1 MPMTQAPLIAA
12 GLDLGGTKI
21 EAQVFDFSFNRVTF
35 RRIPTPQTYDAL
47 VAAVADQIAWVESQS
62 PGLPLGIAAA
72 GLIHPVTGLALTANL
87 PASGKAF
94 PADIALAAG
103 RAVTYLND
111 CRAQALSEAQFGAAK
126 GYPSALCLNLGTGIA
141 GGFVVGG
148 ALAPSALGLGGE
160 YGHFALPAHVVQAH
174 ALPIITCGCGRSA
187 CMETLI
193 SGPGLARITEH
204 RTGRSLTAQQ
214 IVALRGNDE
223 AIAQCWAIWC
233 ELAAELIHTLCLT
246 LDPACIVL
254 AGGLSQAQ
262 NLVDD
267 LTKAATQAALR
278 GYAPP
283 PILLAQGGDAT
294 AARGAAYAA
303 FLERGRE

>member
-1 MPMTQAPLIAA
+1 MPMTHTPPFAA
-12 GLDLGGTKI
+12 GIDLGGTKI
-21 EAQVFDFSFNRVTF
+21 EAQIFDFSFNRVTF

-47 VAAVADQIAWVESQS
+47 VAAMADQISWVESHAT
-62 PGLPLGIAAA
+62 GLPLGIAAA

-87 PASGKAF
+87 PASGKPF

-103 RAVTYLND
+103 RAVTYIND

-126 GYPSALCLNLGTGIA
+126 GYASALCLNLGTGIA

-148 ALAPSALGLGGE
+148 ALLPNALGLGGE

-174 ALPIITCGCGRSA
+174 ALPIIACGCGRSG

-193 SGPGLARITEH
+193 SGPGLARIVQH

-214 IVALRGNDE
+214 IVALRGSDA

-254 AGGLSQAQ
+254 AGGLSQAP

-267 LTKAATQAALR
+267 LTQAATKSALR

-303 FLERGRE
+303 FLERGRA

>member
-1 MPMTQAPLIAA
+1 MTQAILCAA

-21 EAQVFDFSFNRVTF
+21 EAQIFDFSFNRVTF
-35 RRIPTPQTYDAL
+35 RRIPTPQTYSAL
-47 VAAVADQIAWVESQS
+47 VAAMVDQIAWVESHAQ
-62 PGLPLGIAAA
+62 GLPIGIAAA

-94 PADIALAAG
+94 PADIAQATG

-126 GYPSALCLNLGTGIA
+126 AYASALCLNLGTGVA
-141 GGFVVGG
+141 GGFVQGG
-148 ALAPSALGLGGE
+148 ALLPAASGLGGE

-174 ALPIITCGCGRSA
+174 SLPILPCGCGRSG

-193 SGPGLARITEH
+193 SGPGLGRIVKH
-204 RTGRSLTAQQ
+204 RTGRDLTAEQ
-214 IVALRGNDE
+214 IVALRGSDE
-223 AIAQCWAIWC
+223 QIAEGWAIWC
-233 ELAAELIHTLCLT
+233 QLAAELIHTLTLT

-254 AGGLSQAQ
+254 AGGLSQAPD
-262 NLVDD
+262 LVDD
-267 LTKAATQAALR
+267 LTKAATQSALR
-278 GYAPP
+278 GYTPP
-283 PILLAQGGDAT
+283 PLLLAQGGDAT

-303 FLERGRE
+303 FLERGQV